1 MADQTK
7 KKFSKK
13 LPASLTVSKDVMVTG
28 EQCERQIA
36 NEALWLESLSIW
48 PGMFVE
54 FPTGIFA

>member
-13 LPASLTVSKDVMVTG
+13 LPASLTISKDVMVTG

-36 NEALWLESLSIW
+36 NEALWLESLSI
-48 PGMFVE
+48 
-54 FPTGIFA
+54 